1 MDPTLKRSLEG
12 EVDAEG
18 NKKAKTDDLGEIRVL
33 IDNYEASIII
43 GKGGANVKQVRA
55 DSGAFVSI
63 LKNDN
68 NISKE
73 RVMTVKGTDPSI
85 ATAMKLIHVLLLEGA
100 NSRKL
105 TQTPEAT
112 PDEDYGMKLLIH
124 KFLAGSIIGKAGVII
139 REIQESTKARVSLSN
154 EPMGISTEKTC
165 TITGSSEIFA
175 AGLTRVLAQVMENP
189 LRPGCSTVL
198 YTPGAAAL
206 PPPGAYG
213 APPGYPYGAPPSPY
227 GAPAS
232 PYGGA
237 APPSPYGAPPNPYGA
252 PAAAPAYGRPAP
264 ASPYGAPAA
273 YGGAPGAGGESKTEK
288 IVIPTVC
295 AGTVIGKGGSIIS
308 DIKRQSGTNITIA
321 DASPSAPD
329 DRVVAVTGPAQGI
342 ATAIFMIKQ
351 RVENYRPPEQ
361 M

>member
-1 MDPTLKRSLEG
+1 MRSLEG
-12 EVDAEG
+12 EVDADG
-18 NKKAKTDDLGEIRVL
+18 IKKAKPDELGEIRVL
-33 IDNYEASIII
+33 IDNFEASIII

-63 LKNDN
+63 LKNDDT
-68 NISKE
+68 ISKE
-73 RVMTVKGTDPSI
+73 RVMTVKGTDPNI

-100 NSRKL
+100 NSRKQ
-105 TQTPEAT
+105 TQTPEAA
-112 PDEDYGMKLLIH
+112 PDEEYGMKLLIH

-165 TITGSSEIFA
+165 TITGNSEIFA
-175 AGLTRVLAQVMENP
+175 AGLARVLAQVMENP

-213 APPGYPYGAPPSPY
+213 APPPGYPYGAPPSPY
-227 GAPAS
+227 GA
-232 PYGGA
+232 
-237 APPSPYGAPPNPYGA
+237 APPSPYGAAPNPYGA
-252 PAAAPAYGRPAP
+252 PAAAPAYGRPAA

-351 RVENYRPPEQ
+351 RVENYRPPE